1 MFLLLFVVLVV
12 LIGALVLWI
21 VVVQHKKGDFLF
33 RIKKLQHR
41 SATVLSD
48 LMDLRK
54 ESEYLVLNKDK
65 ISQQR
70 IAKLEEFMDEANEK
84 LVSVAEELQSLHK
97 RAVSFFDFADLY
109 VFIGM
114 QEEQLED
121 AEAVAQK
128 AKTLYKQL
136 TQDENK

>member
-1 MFLLLFVVLVV
+1 MLLFVILVV

-54 ESEYLVLNKDK
+54 ESEYLVLSEAKDSK
-65 ISQQR
+65 QR
-70 IAKLEEFMDEANEK
+70 IAQLEEFMDEANEK

-97 RAVSFFDFADLY
+97 RSASFFDFADLY

-121 AEAVAQK
+121 AEAKFQK

-136 TQDENK
+136 TKDDTK